1 MTTFAITAD
10 LLSANTR
17 STSDFIS
24 VMSDIEGML
33 QAANA
38 LNICGIPD
46 SVDLDGFPERCSQAI
61 HLASAIGEALEMNLI
76 PDSLRKF
83 VDDVVLTGKRFDA
96 EGDTNAWSYGFM
108 LGTHRARD
116 HWCECD
122 RDC

>member
-17 STSDFIS
+17 STLDFIS

-33 QAANA
+33 QTANA

-46 SVDLDGFPERCSQAI
+46 SVDLDGFPERCSQII
-61 HLASAIGEALEMNLI
+61 HLASVIGESLEMNLI

-108 LGTHRARD
+108 LGTNRVRD
-116 HWCECD
+116 NWRECD

>member
-1 MTTFAITAD
+1 MTTSAITVD
-10 LLSANTR
+10 LLSANTH

-33 QAANA
+33 QTANA

-46 SVDLDGFPERCSQAI
+46 SVDLDGFPERCSQTI
-61 HLASAIGEALEMNLI
+61 HLASAIGEALELNLI

-83 VDDVVLTGKRFDA
+83 VDDVVLMGKRFDA

-108 LGTHRARD
+108 LGAERASDYRR
-116 HWCECD
+116 ECSWN
-122 RDC
+122 C